1 MTRLRA
7 LTLEE
12 HLESLALPVDG
23 DLDDSKHVLSLLVCH
38 YTNITT
44 NSSVATYVALE
55 TMFKFGWEMSE
66 LTRLVSIRDLTDTE
80 LQEANLLLTQHTYTQ
95 GCL

>member
-12 HLESLALPVDG
+12 HLESLGLPVDG
-23 DLDDSKHVLSLLVCH
+23 DLDDSKYVLSLLVLH

-55 TMFKFGWEMSE
+55 TMFKFGWELSE
-66 LTRLVSIRDLTDTE
+66 LVRLTSIITLTSNDIS
-80 LQEANLLLTQHTYTQ
+80 EANKLL
-95 GCL
+95 GGRP